1 MNRCARPAAAISSRA
16 VRTHGVLLALL
27 LCACS
32 SSGGIP
38 LASSSSAIPFP
49 EDWAVIDLTRVL
61 DKSAPFVPHA
71 EAFPFERVEF
81 KAARAAGWRTGA
93 YSGLEHMGTHVAAP
107 LARLPAGSSVERIA
121 ASQLVAPLAIV
132 DVPLAALGS
141 GGVVTAADVAADERA
156 HGMIPPGAVVALRTG
171 RGALASS
178 DPMLLSRR
186 PDGTLSFPGWS
197 DDAVRLLAIDR
208 RVRAIAT
215 DAMAIDSGAN
225 VADAPAQAAGSA
237 AGVWFVAGLADLRKV
252 PPRGATV
259 VVGAIPI
266 AGAAGAPARVL
277 ALVPTRK

>member
-1 MNRCARPAAAISSRA
+1 MNHCALHAALLSSRA
-16 VRTHGVLLALL
+16 VRTSGVLLALL
-27 LCACS
+27 LGACS
-32 SSGGIP
+32 STGGIP
-38 LASSSSAIPFP
+38 LVSSSSTARFP
-49 EDWAVIDLTRVL
+49 DDWTVIDLTRVL

-81 KAARAAGWRTGA
+81 KAARASGWRTGA
-93 YSGLEHMGTHVAAP
+93 YSGLEHMGTHLAAP
-107 LARLPAGSSVERIA
+107 LARLPAGASVEAIPPQ
-121 ASQLVAPLAIV
+121 QLVAPFAVV
-132 DVPLAALGS
+132 DVPLSAQG
-141 GGVVTAADVAADERA
+141 GGVVTAADVAADERLN
-156 HGMIPPGAVVALRTG
+156 GPIPLGAVVALRTG

-186 PDGTLSFPGWS
+186 PDGALSFPGWS
-197 DDAVRLLAIDR
+197 DDAVRLLAIER
-208 RVRAIAT
+208 RARAIAT

-237 AGVWFVAGLADLRKV
+237 AGVWFVVGLGDLRRV

-277 ALVPTRK
+277 ALVPARK